1 MVAVLIEVDV
11 RGIERDAG
19 LTALREQI
27 VPAIKSL
34 PGFQSGTW
42 LTGNEH
48 GKGLSLTLWDS
59 EAKAQTMVDRFGV
72 GSNPAM
78 MRLGRALRGPRRRRR
93 GVRRV

>member
-11 RGIERDAG
+11 RGVERDAG

-27 VPAIKSL
+27 IPVIKSL

-42 LTGNEH
+42 LTGNGN
-48 GKGLSLTLWDS
+48 GKGLSLTLWNS
-59 EAKAQTMVDRFGV
+59 EAQAQTMVDRFGV

-78 MRLGRALRGPRRRRR
+78 SASVARCE
-93 GVRRV
+93 VREVAAAA

>member
-11 RGIERDAG
+11 RGVERDAG

-42 LTGNEH
+42 LTGNGN
-48 GKGLSLTLWDS
+48 GKGLSLTLWNS
-59 EAKAQTMVDRFGV
+59 EAQAQTMVDRFGV
-72 GSNPAM
+72 GSNPVMSASV
-78 MRLGRALRGPRRRRR
+78 
-93 GVRRV
+93 VRCEVCEVAAAA